1 MTYKRLGEPSRT
13 SFVMTA
19 RVFGTHT
26 AGHKAGKINPNAYCN
41 IQTVGR
47 SISECS
53 KRIHSMADGAPY
65 KITSK
70 GAA

>member
-1 MTYKRLGEPSRT
+1 MTYK
-13 SFVMTA
+13 MTA